1 MRTRGTTFARQAIR
15 NELHQLREADRLARQ
30 LAELLAQLEEWR
42 ETIVDWKAQAV
53 AVAQDHEQRIR
64 ALEAKVP

>member
-1 MRTRGTTFARQAIR
+1 MRTRSPRIAVR
-15 NELHQLREADRLARQ
+15 NELAQ
-30 LAELLAQLEEWR
+30 LAEAERIVARLRAALEQVEAWR
-42 ETIVDWKAQAV
+42 ETIVAWKGQAV